1 MGNSKEWRERQRILS
16 DEELSLLTKNINEN
30 MRKYDKDI
38 EARMEQSDRIELD
51 MNKKAR
57 RPKADNIR

>member
-1 MGNSKEWRERQRILS
+1 MGNSKEWRERQR
-16 DEELSLLTKNINEN
+16 
-30 MRKYDKDI
+30 DI